1 VKGPYPAD
9 VSGQLRVHFETR
21 PTTFLV
27 LCFLSIS
34 GCVPALRT
42 SGDCG
47 IVAAVTTTAQ
57 GDGEASDVSGWSV
70 QHATL
75 TDCGT
80 ERGNNEDACATYV
93 EAPTHVL
100 VAVADGVSGEE
111 GGEIASRTAVDVTL
125 RAYKDSPAS
134 WGALRRLYRAAQQAN
149 IEIHDRALVVTELRR
164 MSTTLTA
171 IVIEGGMLHGA
182 HVGDSRLYLIRGGTI
197 VQKTKDH
204 TVAGERRRVGLI
216 SAERAKSHPDRSV
229 LTRSLGRELIAAV
242 DRLSFPVGGG
252 DTLVVCSDGLYNVL
266 EDDEVRE
273 AASVDDP
280 EKACR
285 ALVDAA
291 NSRGTPD
298 NVTVGVMKIAGQ
310 APDNQAPGLRGLLA
324 KWLGR

>member
-1 VKGPYPAD
+1 M
-9 VSGQLRVHFETR
+9 
-21 PTTFLV
+21 
-27 LCFLSIS
+27 
-34 GCVPALRT
+34 
-42 SGDCG
+42 
-47 IVAAVTTTAQ
+47 TTTAQ
-57 GDGEASDVSGWSV
+57 GDGEASSNVSGWGV

-75 TDCGT
+75 SDCGT
-80 ERGNNEDACATYV
+80 ERGHNEDACATYV
-93 EAPTHVL
+93 ETPTHVL

-242 DRLSFPVGGG
+242 DRLSFPIGGG

-266 EDDEVRE
+266 EDDEMRE
-273 AASVDDP
+273 AASDDDP
-280 EKACR
+280 EKVCR

-298 NVTVGVMKIAGQ
+298 NLTVGVVKITGQ
-310 APDNQAPGLRGLLA
+310 APENQAPGLRGLLA

>member
-1 VKGPYPAD
+1 M
-9 VSGQLRVHFETR
+9 
-21 PTTFLV
+21 
-27 LCFLSIS
+27 
-34 GCVPALRT
+34 
-42 SGDCG
+42 
-47 IVAAVTTTAQ
+47 
-57 GDGEASDVSGWSV
+57 
-70 QHATL
+70 
-75 TDCGT
+75 
-80 ERGNNEDACATYV
+80 
-93 EAPTHVL
+93 L

-111 GGEIASRTAVDVTL
+111 GGEIASRTAIDVTL
-125 RAYKDSPAS
+125 RAYKDSPAA

-171 IVIEGGMLHGA
+171 IVVEGGMVHAA

-216 SAERAKSHPDRSV
+216 SAERAKAHPDRSV

-266 EDDEVRE
+266 EDDEVRD
-273 AASVDDP
+273 AATVDDP
-280 EKACR
+280 DEGLPR
-285 ALVDAA
+285 ARRRRECARHARQRDRRRREDHRA
-291 NSRGTPD
+291 RRPRTRR
-298 NVTVGVMKIAGQ
+298 
-310 APDNQAPGLRGLLA
+310 PGLRGLLA